1 MACTLQP
8 SAAQSHH
15 QQPRATPGCTALPL
29 TPSPST
35 RLPCHQLTGV
45 TQRRWLAFCN
55 PPLRNLITS
64 SLKSDDWIRDL
75 YKLKGLAPL
84 ADDPAFQQQWQ
95 QVKVQAKDKAAA
107 LIERLTGGC

>member
-1 MACTLQP
+1 M
-8 SAAQSHH
+8 
-15 QQPRATPGCTALPL
+15 
-29 TPSPST
+29 
-35 RLPCHQLTGV
+35 

-75 YKLKGLAPL
+75 YKLRGLAPL

-95 QVKVQAKDKAAA
+95 QVKVQAKHKAAA
-107 LIERLTGGC
+107 LIERLTGGCTG